1 MSLRQT
7 AQFHKLT
14 EVKSLHLPLW
24 EGHQLSIRAM
34 IRSAIA
40 IASAMADSSAGEGRP
55 SQLTSFLAA
64 KMLAA
69 ISNTRLRPSSTPIS
83 VACSLYIR
91 HNDILN

>member
-24 EGHQLSIRAM
+24 EGHLPSILAI

-40 IASAMADSSAGEGRP
+40 IASAMAHSSAGEGRP
-55 SQLTSFLAA
+55 SQLTSFLAY
-64 KMLAA
+64 MTV
-69 ISNTRLRPSSTPIS
+69 IP
-83 VACSLYIR
+83 VR
-91 HNDILN
+91 H

>member
-24 EGHQLSIRAM
+24 EGHLLSIRAM

-69 ISNTRLRPSSTPIS
+69 ISRTRLRPSSIRARV
-83 VACSLYIR
+83 VAEMCC
-91 HNDILN
+91 